1 MTPKPKTPI
10 PEYTARE
17 ERIAIKIDSH
27 IPENEAIEQTD
38 EEMKKLFELF

>member
-1 MTPKPKTPI
+1 MKTPI

-27 IPENEAIEQTD
+27 IPEDEAIRQTD
-38 EEMKKLFELF
+38 AELNTVLEMF